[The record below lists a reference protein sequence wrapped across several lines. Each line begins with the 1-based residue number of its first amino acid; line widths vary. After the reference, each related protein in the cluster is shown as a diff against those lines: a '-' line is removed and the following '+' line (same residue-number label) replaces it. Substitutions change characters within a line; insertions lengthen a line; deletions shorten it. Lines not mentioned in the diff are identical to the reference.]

1 MSFTRQESSKS
12 RPNIDWGNAGPMLD
26 DQAVDAAAV
35 IRSITKGDG
44 KPLMI
49 LRRAAKVDKTMKRLL
64 NGALESERF
73 QLASKWFQCIQ
84 VDDAVLEEDNEYHVL
99 FEQRRPPTLILAS
112 PDGKKIVRFLS
123 TKSQKVNWRDIGGVL
138 KASYKGDPTKA
149 VKGLEKLLSKFDA
162 LDDKRKEL
170 NEQIARAA
178 KKNQTSKIKALRKKL
193 AKVEIER
200 TAVFEAKQRL
210 QKIGLRSLSPRKK
223 KKAG

>member
-12 RPNIDWGNAGPMLD
+12 RLNIDWGNASPMLD

-49 LRRAAKVDKTMKRLL
+49 LRRATEVDKTMKRLL

-99 FEQRRPPTLILAS
+99 FEQRRPTTLILAS
-112 PDGKKIVRFLS
+112 PDGKKIVNFLG
-123 TKSQKVNWRDIGGVL
+123 TKSKKVNWRDINGVL

-162 LDDKRKEL
+162 LDDRRKEL
-170 NEQIARAA
+170 NSQLERCA
-178 KKNQTSKIKALRKKL
+178 KKKDAKKIKSLQAKL
-193 AKVEIER
+193 AKQERDREDIIEQ
-200 TAVFEAKQRL
+200 EKRL
-210 QKIGLRSLSPRKK
+210 RELVLRAK
-223 KKAG
+223 KKAEKVGG

>member
-12 RPNIDWGNAGPMLD
+12 RLNIDWCNANPVLD
-26 DQAVDAAAV
+26 NQAVDAAAV
-35 IRSITKGDG
+35 IRSLTEGDG

-99 FEQRRPPTLILAS
+99 FEHRRPPTLILAS
-112 PDGKKIVRFLS
+112 PDGKKIVNFLG

-162 LDDKRKEL
+162 LDDRRKEL
-170 NEQIARAA
+170 NSQIERCTEKKDA
-178 KKNQTSKIKALRKKL
+178 KKIKSLQAKL
-193 AKVEIER
+193 AKQER
-200 TAVFEAKQRL
+200 AREDIIDQEKRL
-210 QKIGLRSLSPRKK
+210 RELVLRAK
-223 KKAG
+223 KKAEKVGG